1 MEFFYYYSYV
11 ADHIIVK
18 KWLNTFFLFCIYIT
32 LWRILL
38 NKGNTTKTFH

>member
-18 KWLNTFFLFCIYIT
+18 KWLNTFF
-32 LWRILL
+32 ILY
-38 NKGNTTKTFH
+38 FI

>member
-18 KWLNTFFLFCIYIT
+18 KWLNTFYSVFYIT